1 MEKRVEKIESLN
13 DLKLCKEGYQLMDN
27 NDIFLVDLMGLDN
40 IIRFEEENQL
50 IRFVVSLSIDSEFS
64 DNKCGSK
71 EKHI

>member
-1 MEKRVEKIESLN
+1 MLAYILTQIGGS
-13 DLKLCKEGYQLMDN
+13 
-27 NDIFLVDLMGLDN
+27 
-40 IIRFEEENQL
+40 FEEENQL